1 MRFKA
6 MKITFFGETL
16 KKRKVGSKLWI
27 VAKTEAVAVS
37 SADEDGRKDD
47 EHYKT
52 RKSFPTNKVEAI
64 KEEKE

>member
-1 MRFKA
+1 MFLV
-6 MKITFFGETL
+6 ETYF
-16 KKRKVGSKLWI
+16 I
-27 VAKTEAVAVS
+27 IS
-37 SADEDGRKDD
+37 SVADEDGRKDD

>member
-1 MRFKA
+1 MFLV
-6 MKITFFGETL
+6 ETYF
-16 KKRKVGSKLWI
+16 I
-27 VAKTEAVAVS
+27 IS
-37 SADEDGRKDD
+37 SAADEDGRKDD

>member
-37 SADEDGRKDD
+37 SGIQVIHSARNHFFVFAK
-47 EHYKT
+47 K
-52 RKSFPTNKVEAI
+52 
-64 KEEKE
+64 